1 MKMQVITAFVKIGKS
16 KELINYIFHERD
28 FIRIENGHLIIRN
41 EERVLKIDEET
52 QRQIIYQMNLE

>member
-28 FIRIENGHLIIRN
+28 FIRIENYQLIIRN

>member
-1 MKMQVITAFVKIGKS
+1 MKIQVITAFVKIGKS
-16 KELINYIFHERD
+16 KEVTTYIFHERD
-28 FIRIENGHLIIRN
+28 FIRIENYQLIIRN